1 MLSIDSIYIIT
12 KPSGTVIK
20 NSDPRCVMDGMFFC
34 LPGIFDKDQFAVEL
48 RVHRT
53 YRLLVITHN
62 SGGAPLTQFA
72 VISWQ
77 WAVKYPMS
85 VVCAIVCNYTM
96 AWRFSDIVKW
106 LM

>member
-48 RVHRT
+48 RVRRT
-53 YRLLVITHN
+53 YGLLVITRN